1 MLRVSLKGLLAH
13 KIRFVLTT
21 LSVVVGVAFV
31 VGAFVL
37 TDTVRGQFDS
47 LFEDINAGIDITVR
61 GEEQFDQGPF
71 GSGSAAPL
79 PETLV
84 PEIQAV
90 DGVEL
95 VAGTITGFPAMV
107 IDADGKPVRPTAGP
121 PLGVNAVDVDL
132 LGSLIPDEGVPPESD
147 DQVALDVNTADRADF
162 APGDIVTISTPVGP
176 VDYEMSGTFTFGTSN
191 ALAGAT
197 LVAFSTPEAQR
208 LFNLPGQFQTIEV
221 ALAPGADPDQV
232 IADIEPLLPERT
244 EVIDNAVVVDESQQD
259 VGGLVSTFGNVLLG
273 FAGVTLFV
281 SAFLINNT
289 FTIVVG
295 QRVRELALLRAV
307 GASERQVASSVL
319 VEALAVGLVA
329 SIIGFGLG
337 LLTAMGLNAIL
348 STVGFGAGG
357 SSLTITP
364 RSVLA
369 ALFVGLLVTLL
380 AAMLP
385 AWRATT
391 VPPVAAMRDGFTFRA
406 ASLGTRS
413 VIGGAMSVTGAAF
426 LAYALFGSPATIG
439 LIGGMI
445 GGALLIFLGVA
456 ALSPLFARPV
466 ARGIGAPFN
475 RIWGETG
482 KLARENAARSPR
494 RTASTASALM
504 IGLALV
510 SMALIVGNSVK
521 TTFAKT
527 LGTAITADWY
537 LDTGAFFPFSPDVTR
552 GLEELPELGPVTP
565 GRFGAMQVDG
575 STKQF
580 SAVEFATVDDLFEL
594 DILEGA
600 IEPGD
605 QGVAVQSDPAGDLD
619 LSVGDTLSVTF
630 NQTGVVELPV
640 VAIYDNSS
648 VLGNWTIDLA
658 TYDENF
664 TENLDFWAAAQT
676 AEGVEPETARAAI
689 EEVIAPFPELRV
701 QDREEFQADQESQ
714 LDQLL
719 LIVNVFLLLA
729 IVIAFI
735 GIVNTLALSVFE
747 RTRELGLLRAVG
759 MTNRQVRRMI
769 RLEAVIVAVFGA
781 LLGVVV
787 GLLFGLAVTSA
798 LPDDFVSTVDVP
810 VGSLVTLVVVAALLG
825 VLAAIWPAV
834 RASRLDVL
842 KAISF
847 E

>member
-1 MLRVSLKGLLAH
+1 VLRVSLKSLLAH
-13 KIRFVLTT
+13 KIRFTLTT

-37 TDTVRGQFDS
+37 TDTVRGQFDR
-47 LFEDINAGIDITVR
+47 LFEDITAGIALTVR

-71 GSGSAAPL
+71 GSGTAAPL
-79 PETLV
+79 PESLV

-90 DGVEL
+90 DGVDV
-95 VAGTITGFPAMV
+95 VAGTITGFPALV
-107 IDADGKPVRPTAGP
+107 IDGEGEPLRPSGGP
-121 PLGVNAVDVDL
+121 PLGVNAIDSDL
-132 LGSLIPDEGVPPESD
+132 LGSLIPVEGVPPESD
-147 DQVALDVNTADRADF
+147 DQVAIDEQTADRGDLS
-162 APGDIVTISTPVGP
+162 PGDSVTVSTPLGP
-176 VDYEMSGTFTFGTSN
+176 VVYDLSGTFTFGESN

-197 LVAFSTPEAQR
+197 LVAFTTPEAQR

-221 ALAPGADPDQV
+221 AIAPGADPAAV
-232 IADIEPLLPERT
+232 MAEIAPLLPERT
-244 EVIDNAVVVDESQQD
+244 EVVDNAVVVEESQQD
-259 VGGLVSTFGNVLLG
+259 VGSLVTTFGNVLLG

-295 QRVRELALLRAV
+295 QRIRELALLRAV

-329 SIIGFGLG
+329 SVIGFGLG

-348 STVGFGAGG
+348 STVGFGAEGAG
-357 SSLTITP
+357 LVISP
-364 RSVLA
+364 RAIVA
-369 ALFVGLLVTLL
+369 ALFVGLLVTFL
-380 AAMLP
+380 AALLP

-391 VPPVAAMRDGFTFRA
+391 VPPVAAMRDGFTFRS

-413 VIGGAMSVTGAAF
+413 AVGGTMAVIGAA
-426 LAYALFGSPATIG
+426 LLGYALFGRPETIG
-439 LIGGMI
+439 LVGGMI

-466 ARGIGAPFN
+466 ARGIGAPFG
-475 RIWGETG
+475 RLWKETG
-482 KLARENAARSPR
+482 KLSRENAARSPR
-494 RTASTASALM
+494 RTSSTASALM

-521 TTFAKT
+521 STFADT

-537 LDTGAFFPFSPDVTR
+537 LDTGSFFPFSPEVTR
-552 GLEELPELGPVTP
+552 AMEELPELDAVTP
-565 GRFGAMQVDG
+565 GRFGAMQIDD

-580 SAVEFATVDDLFEL
+580 SAVEFATIDDLFNL
-594 DILEGA
+594 DITDGS

-605 QGVAVQSDPAGDLD
+605 HGVAVQSDPAADLD
-619 LSVGDTLSVTF
+619 LSVGDTIEATF
-630 NQTGVVELPV
+630 NQTGVIELPV

-648 VLGNWTIDLA
+648 VLGNWTIDLE
-658 TYDENF
+658 TYNENF
-664 TENLDFWAAAQT
+664 TEDLDFWAAART
-676 AEGVEPETARAAI
+676 APGVDPEDARAAI
-689 EEVIAPFPELRV
+689 EQVAEPYPEVRV

-781 LLGVVV
+781 LLGVAV
-787 GLLFGLAVTSA
+787 GLVFGLAVTTA
-798 LPDDFVSTVDVP
+798 LPDDFVSTIDIP
-810 VGSLVTLVVVAALLG
+810 VGSLVVLVVVAALLG
-825 VLAAIWPAV
+825 VVAAIWPAI
-834 RASRLDVL
+834 RATRLDVL